1 MATLRRVG
9 SSREWAAAGIAR
21 VRRDVVTTPLRT
33 VPMPADWGI
42 GLHLKDES
50 AQPTGSVKHRLLAAA
65 YAHALAAGQL
75 SEGATVVQATA
86 GPAAVAGA
94 HFARLLGLDF
104 VAVVPGPTRPQ
115 RIAAIE
121 AAGGHAHPYD
131 PPAAIYDEARR
142 LAGEI
147 GGFYLDHFA
156 VAAQVIDWRDGNIAA
171 EIFHQTRQEPRWI
184 VTGAGTG
191 ATSATIGRFLR
202 HHGHE
207 TRLAVADPEN
217 SAYFAGWAAEAPD
230 YATGMPSRIEGIGRP
245 RMEPGF
251 LPSVVDL
258 VMPVPDA
265 ASAGALVQFREL
277 TGITAGGSTGTCLWA
292 AWRLIAKMRAEGR
305 RGDVV
310 VIMGDA
316 GRAPDLDGSTYTAAI
331 ARFLAT
337 GDLDIPG

>member
-1 MATLRRVG
+1 MDTLQRVR
-9 SSREWAAAGIAR
+9 SSRQWAAAGIAL
-21 VRRDVVTTPLRT
+21 VERDVVTTPLTR
-33 VPMPADWGI
+33 VPTPAEWGI
-42 GLHLKDES
+42 ELHLKDES

-65 YAHALAAGQL
+65 YVHALAAGQIT
-75 SEGATVVQATA
+75 EGATVVQATA

-94 HFARLLGLDF
+94 HFAALLGLDF
-104 VAVVPGPTRPQ
+104 VAVVPRFTRSD
-115 RIAAIE
+115 RIDAIE
-121 AAGGHAHPYD
+121 AVGGRVHLHD
-131 PPAAIYDEARR
+131 PPAAIYEEARR

-156 VAAQVIDWRDGNIAA
+156 AAARIADWRDAGVSP
-171 EIFHQTRQEPRWI
+171 EIFQQVGRPPQWI

-191 ATSATIGRFLR
+191 ATSATIGRYLR
-202 HHGHE
+202 YHGHE

-217 SAYFAGWAAEAPD
+217 SAYFPGWAAEAAD
-230 YATGMPSRIEGIGRP
+230 YATGMPSRIDGIGRP

-251 LPSVVDL
+251 LPSAVDVVI
-258 VMPVPDA
+258 PVPDA
-265 ASAGALVQFREL
+265 ASAGALAHLREE
-277 TGITAGGSTGTCLWA
+277 TGIVAGGSTGTCLWA

-316 GRAPDLDGSTYTAAI
+316 GRAPDLDGAPYTDAI

-337 GDLDIPG
+337 GELEVPA